1 MGVWAIDG
9 QKGNMPKPCQNVGA
23 WNCDRVT
30 IPPRFAWAK
39 DDILANTIANTAYMP
54 YITDV
59 MPRAKGDRP
68 QIVPKAA
75 PI

>member
-1 MGVWAIDG
+1 MDKRQLRA
-9 QKGNMPKPCQNVGA
+9 KNHA
-23 WNCDRVT
+23 RVYGHEIVT
-30 IPPRFAWAK
+30 DYTTWGFARAK

-54 YITDV
+54 YITSMF